1 MTQENPPILFGYA
14 RVSTDDRNLDMQ
26 IDALLRFGVPRDR
39 ILTDNASGATIA
51 GRPGFTN
58 ALKAMRP
65 GAGLVVWRLD
75 RLGRNLSELI
85 FTADLL
91 RKREAQLISLN
102 EHLDTSTATGKLMF
116 HLIGMFAQFERDLIS
131 ERTKAGLAAA
141 KARGQALG
149 RQTVLDPG
157 SDERAEVV
165 QMLAQG
171 ISLLQISKQTGI
183 SKSRLYNERLEL
195 EAEASALQL
204 DEIDRAAGSI

>member
-1 MTQENPPILFGYA
+1 MTQEKPSILFGYA
-14 RVSTDDRNLDMQ
+14 RVSTDDQNLDMQ
-26 IDALLRFGVPRDR
+26 IDALLKFGVPRDR
-39 ILTDNASGATIA
+39 ILTDKASGSTTA

-141 KARGQALG
+141 KARGQVLG

-195 EAEASALQL
+195 EAEASAFQL